1 MPCGKTA
8 KDIRPNRIC
17 GVGLM
22 NVVVGAV
29 LLGKEAALVNKIAC
43 DINKFIAV
51 FAAHFGKQFVKC
63 IDILVVQLFVLAAFE
78 HIHCTD
84 NVNLRFGAFAANIRN
99 DFGIV
104 VRSALNTPNGNVV
117 QSEQNE
123 DLFAP
128 IFLTASQ
135 M

>member
-29 LLGKEAALVNKIAC
+29 LLGEEAALVDEIAC
-43 DINKFIAV
+43 NINKFIAV

-63 IDILVVQLFVLAAFE
+63 IDILVVQLFRARCL
-78 HIHCTD
+78 
-84 NVNLRFGAFAANIRN
+84 
-99 DFGIV
+99 
-104 VRSALNTPNGNVV
+104 
-117 QSEQNE
+117 
-123 DLFAP
+123 
-128 IFLTASQ
+128 
-135 M
+135 